1 MPRYSVSIEVQVA
14 ADTDVEAWKKF
25 LNAHVMDEL
34 NKIEER
40 EMCTVDLKEVFLT
53 LAQRNENGYG

>member
-14 ADTDVEAWKKF
+14 ADTVVEAWKKF
-25 LNAHVMDEL
+25 LNADVMDEL